1 MIAIW
6 DKLPAWVRW
15 ILFFPVSV
23 FLGLIAGMI
32 LITVSLLTAIE
43 PFFVEAVHAA
53 AVSLFVIYFVFLLAP
68 KFNLKLAIATAALRN
83 SCLLLM
89 LIAPA
94 MIYIR
99 GGTPDFTWDLYCK
112 PLLVELWVLFL
123 NVALIM
129 KIAKKGLASS

>member
-1 MIAIW
+1 
-6 DKLPAWVRW
+6 V
-15 ILFFPVSV
+15 LFFPVSV

-32 LITVSLLTAIE
+32 LITISLLISIE
-43 PFFVEAVHAA
+43 PFFVEAVHTS
-53 AVSLFVIYFVFLLAP
+53 AVSLSTIYFVFLLAP
-68 KFNLKLAIATAALRN
+68 KFNLKLAIVTAALRN

-112 PLLVELWVLFL
+112 PLLVELLVLFW
-123 NVALIM
+123 NVGLIM
-129 KIAKKGLASS
+129 KIAKRA